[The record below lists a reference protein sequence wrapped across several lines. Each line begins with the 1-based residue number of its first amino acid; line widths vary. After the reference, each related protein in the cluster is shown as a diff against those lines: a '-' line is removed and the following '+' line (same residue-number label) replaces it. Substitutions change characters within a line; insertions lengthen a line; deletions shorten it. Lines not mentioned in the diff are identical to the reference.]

1 MAAPTSLPHDAVVIA
16 SPLLQR
22 GVLLEG
28 GGMSDDVQPLDS
40 DGGEPAPEPAAQAEV
55 AEEAGGGEATESPGT
70 MESPTSPGGGCDSFL
85 R

>member
-1 MAAPTSLPHDAVVIA
+1 
-16 SPLLQR
+16 
-22 GVLLEG
+22 
-28 GGMSDDVQPLDS
+28 MSDDVQPLDS